1 MNKLTTVYF
10 LLLLSPLINAKL
22 ITMEVHKVP
31 LVDVLYELAEAAQVN
46 LVVTQGLG
54 FEVSL
59 LLQNLD

>member
-31 LVDVLYELAEAAQVN
+31 LVDVLYL
-46 LVVTQGLG
+46 
-54 FEVSL
+54 SL
-59 LLQNLD
+59 IHI

>member
-46 LVVTQGLG
+46 LVVT
-54 FEVSL
+54 
-59 LLQNLD
+59 

>member
-31 LVDVLYELAEAAQVN
+31 LVDVLYELAEAAQGTEADHAGASAN
-46 LVVTQGLG
+46 L
-54 FEVSL
+54 EA
-59 LLQNLD
+59 